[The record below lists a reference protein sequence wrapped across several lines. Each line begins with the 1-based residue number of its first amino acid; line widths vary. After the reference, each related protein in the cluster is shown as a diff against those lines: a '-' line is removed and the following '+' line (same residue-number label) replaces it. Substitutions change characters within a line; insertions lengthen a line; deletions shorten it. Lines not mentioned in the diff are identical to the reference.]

1 MTMRDLR
8 EQLQTAMK
16 MGPLD
21 KVMQMLPGFSNM
33 NLPDGV
39 DPGGKLKNFINIMD
53 SMTNDELDTPTPL
66 KVLTPQRLERI
77 ARGSG
82 RPMLEVQL
90 LLEQYKMFENLGK
103 LRPTTG
109 KTGMPDMRSLQ
120 QMTSALPPG
129 ILNQMGGTAGLRQMM
144 LQMTSGNFPGF

>member
-39 DPGGKLKNFINIMD
+39 DPN
-53 SMTNDELDTPTPL
+53 
-66 KVLTPQRLERI
+66 
-77 ARGSG
+77 
-82 RPMLEVQL
+82 
-90 LLEQYKMFENLGK
+90 
-103 LRPTTG
+103 
-109 KTGMPDMRSLQ
+109 SL
-120 QMTSALPPG
+120 P
-129 ILNQMGGTAGLRQMM
+129 NVR
-144 LQMTSGNFPGF
+144 